1 MRQAALLVLF
11 VATLSLACGEAAAPP
26 FRLYERPDIRFLYPR
41 DWGLDDSGWLQPQSG
56 YQMIWVGA
64 DRELVSIAWF
74 STLTDEPVETIEP
87 QLAALAR
94 DLLGEASGAPM
105 AISEGEVVERHLIG
119 AQRRGLRREYRSQG
133 PGEGGGW
140 ELTVFK
146 LDAQGRTAIVLTIT
160 SDDHAEAARPHFDEV
175 LDSLRL
181 G

>member
-1 MRQAALLVLF
+1 MRQVALLLLSIVS
-11 VATLSLACGEAAAPP
+11 VALACGEAAPPP
-26 FRLYERPDIRFLYPR
+26 FRLYEQPDIRFLYPR
-41 DWGLDDSGWLQPQSG
+41 DWGLDDSGWLQPQGG

-74 STLTDEPVETIEP
+74 STHTDEPVETIEP

-94 DLLGEASGAPM
+94 DLLGEV
-105 AISEGEVVERHLIG
+105 SEGEVVERHLIG
-119 AQRRGLRREYRSQG
+119 AQRRGLRREYRAQD
-133 PGEGGGW
+133 PDREGGW

-160 SDDHAEAARPHFDEV
+160 SDDRAEAARPHFDEV